1 MTQFENPSKN
11 FNLSK
16 NQKFAMF
23 LFSSLTNEQK
33 RKKIIKKEKFHT
45 LSLNVTWSIEMK
57 SNTIFMYDAYSY
69 DMYNYDNKYNLEF
82 AM

>member
-23 LFSSLTNEQK
+23 MFSSLTNEQK
-33 RKKIIKKEKFHT
+33 RKKIIKKKNSTHFPLMLHE
-45 LSLNVTWSIEMK
+45 V
-57 SNTIFMYDAYSY
+57 
-69 DMYNYDNKYNLEF
+69 
-82 AM
+82 

>member
-23 LFSSLTNEQK
+23 MFSSLTNEQK